1 LVLLEPT
8 RGRTGVSEGQSS
20 GQSGGGQSDLRQD
33 VEELKRDQA
42 VQAAT
47 QAGAQAT
54 QAATQAGAQATQAA
68 AQAGMAAAIV
78 SGFVCLIVGTLL
90 GIAIANNHRH
100 GH

>member
-1 LVLLEPT
+1 M
-8 RGRTGVSEGQSS
+8 SEGQNQGQGS
-20 GQSGGGQSDLRQD
+20 GQSGGGQSDLRQ
-33 VEELKRDQA
+33 ELEDLKQAQA

-90 GIAIANNHRH
+90 GIAIARS
-100 GH
+100 

>member
-1 LVLLEPT
+1 M
-8 RGRTGVSEGQSS
+8 SQGQSS
-20 GQSGGGQSDLRQD
+20 GQGGGQSSSGQSDLWQEIQD
-33 VEELKRDQA
+33 VKRDQE

-68 AQAGMAAAIV
+68 AQAGLAATVA

-90 GIAIANNHRH
+90 GIAIARS
-100 GH
+100 

>member
-1 LVLLEPT
+1 MLVMNKT
-8 RGRTGVSEGQSS
+8 DDGRPGVSEGQSGS
-20 GQSGGGQSDLRQD
+20 QSGGGQSDLRKEIED
-33 VEELKRDQA
+33 LKRDQA

-54 QAATQAGAQATQAA
+54 QAAAQAGAQATQAA

-90 GIAIANNHRH
+90 GSAIARS
-100 GH
+100 